1 MSKFSLRKLSATVA
15 APAVA
20 GVMALSTIAG
30 APAASAQQLPS
41 LDQLTAQ
48 AQQQLD
54 GGRFAGAVR
63 PEGRSGGA

>member
-30 APAASAQQLPS
+30 APAASAQQLPT

-54 GGRFAGAVR
+54 NFHGQTRDQAW
-63 PEGRSGGA
+63 